1 MTALLL
7 FGASGAIGSAVA
19 AHYRVQGWSVTGVG
33 RTLRDGVDVAYDPLQ
48 ASDASV
54 LAGFGPFDAV
64 CWAQGMN
71 FNDSVYGV
79 EIARH
84 RAMYEANCLSVAV
97 SLQHLLAGGLLAKP
111 ARLCVISSIWQNM
124 ARQNKF
130 SYCVTKS
137 ALKGLVLSAALD
149 LARDGHLINAVL
161 PGVLDTPMTRANLTM
176 EQIAV
181 FERATGFGRLPA
193 LADVVRAVESLL
205 SPQNHSITGQ
215 FIKVDLGFSD
225 VRIV

>member
-1 MTALLL
+1 M
-7 FGASGAIGSAVA
+7 
-19 AHYRVQGWSVTGVG
+19 
-33 RTLRDGVDVAYDPLQ
+33 
-48 ASDASV
+48 
-54 LAGFGPFDAV
+54 
-64 CWAQGMN
+64 
-71 FNDSVYGV
+71 
-79 EIARH
+79 
-84 RAMYEANCLSVAV
+84 
-97 SLQHLLAGGLLAKP
+97 
-111 ARLCVISSIWQNM
+111 
-124 ARQNKF
+124 
-130 SYCVTKS
+130 
-137 ALKGLVLSAALD
+137 LSAALD